1 VQWPGAF
8 GRVKSSMG
16 KFGTSP
22 KSMLQSFVHN
32 RALVAELTKR
42 EIVGRY
48 KGSVLG
54 VVWSLIIP
62 LLMMAVYTFVFSVVF
77 KAKWSADSQSKS
89 EFALILFAGLMVFNV
104 FAETINR
111 APSLILSSPNYVKKV
126 LFPLEILPIVSLLTS
141 LFHLSVNLLVWV
153 LFYLLFIGLPPA
165 TFFLFAL
172 AVLPV
177 LFLTL
182 GLGWF
187 LSSLG
192 VYLRDTSQ
200 ILGVLTSIL
209 LFMSPIFYPLTALP
223 KDFQSLLKLNPLGY
237 VIETSRGVLM
247 WGDTPA
253 LGEYLWYLA
262 ASIALAWFGYY
273 WFQRTRKGFADVL

>member
-1 VQWPGAF
+1 
-8 GRVKSSMG
+8 
-16 KFGTSP
+16 
-22 KSMLQSFVHN
+22 
-32 RALVAELTKR
+32 
-42 EIVGRY
+42 
-48 KGSVLG
+48 
-54 VVWSLIIP
+54 
-62 LLMMAVYTFVFSVVF
+62 
-77 KAKWSADSQSKS
+77 
-89 EFALILFAGLMVFNV
+89 
-104 FAETINR
+104 
-111 APSLILSSPNYVKKV
+111 
-126 LFPLEILPIVSLLTS
+126 
-141 LFHLSVNLLVWV
+141 
-153 LFYLLFIGLPPA
+153 LFIGLPPA